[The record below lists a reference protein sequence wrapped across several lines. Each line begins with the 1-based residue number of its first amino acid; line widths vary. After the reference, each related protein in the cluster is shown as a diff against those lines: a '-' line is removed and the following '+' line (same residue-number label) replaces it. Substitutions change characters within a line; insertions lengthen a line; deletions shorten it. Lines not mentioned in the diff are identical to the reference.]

1 MSFAQ
6 SFDFTP
12 GTRVVVDDLRGCSR
26 EYEWLEEP
34 YVSPDGERVAMISR
48 AFLLAVS
55 SSLKWW

>member
-12 GTRVVVDDLRGCSR
+12 GTRVVMEDIRACSR

-34 YVSPDGERVAMISR
+34 
-48 AFLLAVS
+48 
-55 SSLKWW
+55 